1 MRAENFGRRL
11 KELLDERGISLRQ
24 FSSETGIDKATVSRI
39 INGKRKVNIGHINTF
54 AGHLGISINELLDA
68 AGYSVNAEDQADTSD
83 VSLSAAEIY
92 QTLTETNF
100 YNNDFSVDEVRK
112 QLKQYEHCAKTEEG
126 RETILGKFEKKV
138 EKVSGAGPFI
148 EHLKEFYTQFTEGK
162 AANYK
167 LGIMGSAL
175 LYFIIPVDVIPDY
188 VFPMGYIDDALA
200 VKIAVK
206 MLSS

>member
-1 MRAENFGRRL
+1 MSGEHFGRRL

-39 INGKRKVNIGHINTF
+39 IHGKRKANIGHINTF
-54 AGHLGISINELLDA
+54 AGHLGIPINELLHA
-68 AGYSVNAEDQADTSD
+68 AGYSVNTEQPADTSD
-83 VSLSAAEIY
+83 ISLSADEIY
-92 QTLTETNF
+92 HTLTETNF
-100 YNNDFSVDEVRK
+100 YNNDFSVDEVRQ
-112 QLKQYEHCAKTEEG
+112 QLKQYGQYAKSEEG
-126 RETILGKFEKKV
+126 REEILEQFEKKIK
-138 EKVSGAGPFI
+138 KVSGAGPFI
-148 EHLKEFYTQFTEGK
+148 EHLKEFYAHFTEGK

-167 LGIMGSAL
+167 LCIMGSAL

-200 VKIAVK
+200 VKIALK

>member
-1 MRAENFGRRL
+1 MSAEDFGRRL

-24 FSSETGIDKATVSRI
+24 FSSETDIDKATVSRI
-39 INGKRKVNIGHINTF
+39 INGKRKANIVHINTF
-54 AGHLGISINELLDA
+54 AECLDVPLNELLHA
-68 AGYSVNAEDQADTSD
+68 AGYSVNAEDPADTSD
-83 VSLSAAEIY
+83 VSLSADEIY
-92 QTLTETNF
+92 QTLTETDF
-100 YNNDFSVDEVRK
+100 YNNDFSVDEVR
-112 QLKQYEHCAKTEEG
+112 QHLKQYEHYAKSEKG
-126 RETILGKFEKKV
+126 RETILGQFEKKI
-138 EKVSGAGPFI
+138 EKVSGEGPFI

-167 LGIMGSAL
+167 LCIMGSAL

-200 VKIAVK
+200 VKIALK